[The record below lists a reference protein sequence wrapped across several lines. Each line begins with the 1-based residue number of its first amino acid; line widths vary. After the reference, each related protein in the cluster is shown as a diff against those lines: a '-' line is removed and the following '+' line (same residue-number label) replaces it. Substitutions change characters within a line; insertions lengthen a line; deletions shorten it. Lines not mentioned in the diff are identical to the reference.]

1 MFKTTSNSITKL
13 ALDLLLLATLG
24 CSTDP
29 SVSERSYSNSSHYQ
43 AYDGARQP
51 EDKIAVINYPNKVRY
66 YPHSIY
72 IDNKYDAD
80 ISYLGSMGLLPGRH
94 LLSVDGC
101 SPKYQIE
108 CYVTAGSIDV
118 IAGHVYHMHY
128 KSKSC
133 GKGCYIPVYWITDDV
148 TNEVVW
154 GEPPWWKLW

>member
-1 MFKTTSNSITKL
+1 MLKNARNYIINI
-13 ALDLLLLATLG
+13 ALHMLLLASLG

-29 SVSERSYSNSSHYQ
+29 SVFERNNNNSNLYH
-43 AYDGARQP
+43 AYDGAMQP
-51 EDKIAVINYPNKVRY
+51 KDKIAVIYYNGDTHY
-66 YPHSIY
+66 YPYSVF

-80 ISYLGSMGLLPGRH
+80 ISYLCGIGLLPGRH

-118 IAGHVYHMHY
+118 LAGHVYHMHY
-128 KSKSC
+128 KRKNC

-148 TNEVVW
+148 TNQVVW